1 MPIKEVVN
9 YQLHN
14 IFPTS
19 VYVGE
24 MEDHARHKEVFYRE
38 IYPKYEFPRIEES
51 SGDINTVSEHEGK
64 PIIHMEECAVAMMK
78 EITKHIKI
86 YYMEILGLRDVFDVY
101 HTKSWIS
108 RSYGSEELI
117 PEHLHAPAHI
127 SYAYYVN
134 APEGSHA
141 LSFYDKKKGNELF
154 QSVLDYYHEDD
165 TFIDQYTFESTQKY
179 SLHTKE
185 GTICIFPSKTPHGT
199 DSVSEVFSGER
210 LAISGDCIITLKES
224 EKMKYSVGYIN
235 PKYWRTY

>member
-1 MPIKEVVN
+1 MPVKEVVN

-51 SGDINTVSEHEGK
+51 SGDINTVSEQEGK
-64 PIIHMEECAVAMMK
+64 PIIHTEECAVAMMK

-86 YYMEILGLRDVFDVY
+86 YYTEILGLRDVFDVY

-108 RSYGSEELI
+108 RSYDSEELI
-117 PEHLHAPAHI
+117 PEHLHAPAHM

-134 APEGSHA
+134 APKESHA
-141 LSFYDKKKGNELF
+141 LSFYNKKKGNELF

-179 SLHTKE
+179 SIESKE

-235 PKYWRTY
+235 PKYWRKH